1 MSILAM
7 AKFYQD
13 IIANGGTIRTHS
25 RADVIQPGT
34 YGCYWTSRMYN
45 EVQAYFLGFGTSTVY
60 PVDVTD
66 TCYGQPIRPVFS
78 IRFTESR

>member
-1 MSILAM
+1 MTFSGAGQTMFLPATGFLS
-7 AKFYQD
+7 A
-13 IIANGGTIRTHS
+13 TSH
-25 RADVIQPGT
+25 IQPGT

-60 PVDVTD
+60 PIDVTD
-66 TCYGQPIRPVFS
+66 TCYGQPVRPVFS